1 MNKLFIVAPL
11 ALRFYSCRSA
21 GAALLFMSLRWRC
34 AFIHVAPLALR
45 SGLRRKEVFCLT
57 AYPDLI
63 PQRAGRASGTGW
75 AT

>member
-1 MNKLFIVAPL
+1 MLIITVLLATAGQVLRMNKL
-11 ALRFYSCRSA
+11 
-21 GAALLFMSLRWRC
+21 LLSLRWRC